1 MAGMM
6 TRTTT
11 GAVVLM
17 AGLALAGCASSQQV
31 QGPQRVSPDDR
42 INSRGLDRL
51 EMDEAADELTRR
63 MLNSGFLDRY
73 VRQAQVVENGQVY
86 TYPEPARMVVSE
98 IENLSDIPR
107 FPKEIVAT
115 RVRTRLLESG
125 KVQFVSFFGK
135 DGTDEYA
142 TGIQDDLREQF
153 KELDESSL
161 PAGKSL
167 QAPRLSLRTQIQ
179 YATATNGQL
188 RQNDYQIRMFVSDMQ
203 TGVVVWEGVSE
214 PVSKVEA
221 TSW

>member
-11 GAVVLM
+11 GALALVT
-17 AGLALAGCASSQQV
+17 GLALVGCASQPA
-31 QGPQRVSPDDR
+31 GPQRVSPDDR

-63 MLNSGFLDRY
+63 MLSSGFLDRY

-86 TYPEPARMVVSE
+86 TYPEPVRMVVSE

-142 TGIQDDLREQF
+142 TGIQDDLRDQF

-179 YATATNGQL
+179 YATATNGQV

-203 TGVVVWEGVSE
+203 TGLVVWEGVSE
-214 PVSKVEA
+214 PVSKIEA